1 MAFVQAI
8 QKALRVKKILKN
20 LERAKINTIRELVGL
35 PPERTWFQMCCQD
48 ISSAVREICCRTFC
62 PCCVDIPSFGECLCP
77 RGSFCFKCCSDG
89 FYPNTVMKNI
99 LGFAFG
105 LVLTMGLFFFF
116 CLQLKTNME
125 FALGIC
131 IILAFILSI
140 GLAFSITVRCIVFLA
155 LPNFCS
161 SKGRSILLMY
171 AMVLVLNYPVQN
183 YSHNMV
189 VLSNSTTCGQSL
201 ALNATKKLLENAASP
216 LFSVL
221 NGIEKMLKAIKRFAE
236 KVRDAFKALLRAVR
250 EIFSMVARVFQWL
263 AGMTDVCNENM
274 GQPYRKCKKAFDDGY
289 NKCCAVMSIFK
300 FLCGI
305 VTLVGYLCNI
315 ARIGELLCL
324 IADAIKDFIVS
335 KIGAPVMARINDIKD
350 MFYFNVSIDYHFHYS
365 MNQSRPY
372 SDVVKAIM
380 KEIKEKLTII
390 DVLQTIVDNIMA
402 FTILLVVVK
411 AVMYRRGYLYK
422 NHFDNYYI
430 TKHLYDIDARRKEMD
445 KDSLFPLKYLEQI
458 KFIPT
463 FSHLMTKK
471 ELKKMLKGLLFWSF
485 SAFSATYYIVCDYGL
500 YWILDLVRRHLDVR
514 TSAAI
519 PPHLQLHV
527 KGQGPMA
534 DVYKSMVG
542 VIEPVS
548 DSGLNLD
555 TSVCL
560 PRPLEPN
567 FDAYKTIF
575 AILFICLFLN
585 IFEAYALRLR
595 HIVSSTYYP
604 AREKLRAVW
613 LYNHILLSRGGFF
626 LFTRRQLH
634 RKWKNEKDIEKMSLI
649 SRLETKYAFFRKLV
663 RLFGRKRKHCLSCGH
678 EGKES
683 DMTNFTHCANC
694 NMPYCNDCFTALGN
708 VCTACMNPV
717 DYGDQDDVSVE
728 TDSSEEEEDK
738 LIRVATLKMRKQK
751 AAKKVDE
758 RRPSRLLSLFQKKFL
773 NPDDPM
779 TNKPSSDE
787 GEYTSEYDES
797 YQYES
802 NATTSED
809 DRPKAQ
815 LKKARA
821 DKVSMD
827 IFKERMDHNVLA

>member
-1 MAFVQAI
+1 
-8 QKALRVKKILKN
+8 
-20 LERAKINTIRELVGL
+20 
-35 PPERTWFQMCCQD
+35 
-48 ISSAVREICCRTFC
+48 
-62 PCCVDIPSFGECLCP
+62 
-77 RGSFCFKCCSDG
+77 
-89 FYPNTVMKNI
+89 
-99 LGFAFG
+99 
-105 LVLTMGLFFFF
+105 
-116 CLQLKTNME
+116 
-125 FALGIC
+125 
-131 IILAFILSI
+131 
-140 GLAFSITVRCIVFLA
+140 
-155 LPNFCS
+155 
-161 SKGRSILLMY
+161 
-171 AMVLVLNYPVQN
+171 
-183 YSHNMV
+183 
-189 VLSNSTTCGQSL
+189 
-201 ALNATKKLLENAASP
+201 
-216 LFSVL
+216 
-221 NGIEKMLKAIKRFAE
+221 
-236 KVRDAFKALLRAVR
+236 
-250 EIFSMVARVFQWL
+250 
-263 AGMTDVCNENM
+263 
-274 GQPYRKCKKAFDDGY
+274 AFDDGY